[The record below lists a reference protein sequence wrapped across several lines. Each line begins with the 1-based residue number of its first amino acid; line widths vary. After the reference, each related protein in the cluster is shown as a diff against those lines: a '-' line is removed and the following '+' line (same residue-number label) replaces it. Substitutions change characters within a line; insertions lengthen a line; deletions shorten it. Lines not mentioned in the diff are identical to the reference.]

1 METNNRK
8 ELAMHSPKLI
18 RRGGLSAMLG
28 GILGLLASPFL
39 SVAWFATQGGA
50 GLSANSLVT
59 VWTEPFTRMFSP
71 LLTFAPPE
79 TVYMTYGKVVSL
91 VALGFMAGLVALH
104 ARQAS
109 RAGRLEKW
117 GFGVTFAGLA
127 LSIVG
132 LLGTLW
138 LGSIWPG
145 LMDIAFLAFLFP
157 GQFLMMIG
165 WSLFGVGTLMAN
177 VAPRLGAWLLI
188 VGGLPG
194 FFVITSLLGQHN
206 SMGLM
211 LIFLAWVV
219 LGYSLYSEAS
229 APAKRPASGT

>member
-1 METNNRK
+1 
-8 ELAMHSPKLI
+8 MHSPKLI
-18 RRGGLSAMLG
+18 RGGGLAAMLG

-50 GLSANSLVT
+50 SSSANPLVT
-59 VWTEPFTRMFSP
+59 VWTEPFTHIFSP
-71 LLTFAPPE
+71 LLTFAPPD

-91 VALGFMAGLVALH
+91 VALGFLAGLVALH
-104 ARQAS
+104 ARQTS

-117 GFGVTFAGLA
+117 GFRVTFGGVA

-132 LLGTLW
+132 FIGTLW

-157 GQFLMMIG
+157 GQVLMMIG

-211 LIFLAWVV
+211 LIFLAWVI
-219 LGYSLYSEAS
+219 LGYSLFSETS
-229 APAKRPASGT
+229 AEVSAQAKRPARVA